1 MDPKSLITEL
11 MKQKGIITPLEQDIL
26 DTYNELSK
34 KPFDRNSAIR
44 QSQKNNVNHPDIFVE
59 ISAKPTTVLRKHWLK

>member
-44 QSQKNNVNHPDIFVE
+44 QSQKNNVNHPDIFV
-59 ISAKPTTVLRKHWLK
+59 

>member
-59 ISAKPTTVLRKHWLK
+59 KIGRAHV